1 MGGGGGGRKL
11 EEGRAPGGRKTLTRQ
26 PSVGSAAIGVF
37 DQLRVSELPPGR
49 VPSPRPSAA
58 KHGAGG
64 GDAAAAA
71 GVASGEGGSGGGGGG
86 AGRGGRPL
94 QRRASW
100 RAVAAAAGGLLMSPI
115 AGGKRLLGAP
125 AQSSA
130 GSKGTADAARRGQQG
145 ATADKGIQ
153 SSPVVAGR
161 VLSQQAPEAH
171 AARAAVAIM
180 QQSAARPAAATA
192 TATSRASG
200 FARLPDAEDVPDAK
214 DLEGDPLSF

>member
-1 MGGGGGGRKL
+1 M
-11 EEGRAPGGRKTLTRQ
+11 
-26 PSVGSAAIGVF
+26 
-37 DQLRVSELPPGR
+37 
-49 VPSPRPSAA
+49 
-58 KHGAGG
+58 
-64 GDAAAAA
+64 
-71 GVASGEGGSGGGGGG
+71 
-86 AGRGGRPL
+86 
-94 QRRASW
+94 
-100 RAVAAAAGGLLMSPI
+100 LMSPI

-130 GSKGTADAARRGQQG
+130 GSKGTAGTAFRGQQRG
-145 ATADKGIQ
+145 AATDRGIQ

-214 DLEGDPLSF
+214 DLEGDPLTF